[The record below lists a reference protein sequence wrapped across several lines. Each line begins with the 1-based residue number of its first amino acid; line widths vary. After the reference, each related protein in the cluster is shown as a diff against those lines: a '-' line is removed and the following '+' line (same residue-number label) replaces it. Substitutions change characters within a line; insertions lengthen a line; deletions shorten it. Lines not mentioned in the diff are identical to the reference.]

1 MLIDHIKTI
10 ILPILAAGAAT
21 FLVACADPTKRG
33 PDTPGRGVHQTIPT
47 SLLLRKPGGF
57 YSDDGPDGAPPVN
70 LDRVADAQ
78 PRAEALNAAANEP
91 YSVFGRDYLPL
102 RPGTPYKRQG
112 TVSWYGRKFHGQRT
126 ASGEIYDMFAMTA
139 AHPTLP
145 IPSYARVLNLET
157 QRSVIVRIND
167 RGPYSSGRLMDV
179 SYAAAHRLGFAES
192 ALATVEVEAIYTG
205 PAPEVAV
212 VAPKPAAPRLPLTA
226 ARTAPDEPP
235 APLPVASDRRGIFLQ
250 LGAFGARANAESLSA
265 RIQREFGEADWMK
278 AGVGIEL
285 RSNLHRVQLG
295 PYASRAE
302 ANAAVEKIREAIEI
316 RPVVVVK

>member
-1 MLIDHIKTI
+1 MLHLKVI
-10 ILPILAAGAAT
+10 IMPLLAAGAAT
-21 FLVACADPTKRG
+21 LLAACADPARRG

-78 PRAEALNAAANEP
+78 PRVEALNAAANEP
-91 YSVFGRDYLPL
+91 YSVFGRDYVPL

-126 ASGEIYDMFAMTA
+126 ASGEIYDMYAMTA

-145 IPSYARVLNLET
+145 ILSYARVLNLET

-205 PAPEVAV
+205 PAPEIAALV
-212 VAPKPAAPRLPLTA
+212 PKPVTPPALAQAASPV
-226 ARTAPDEPP
+226 PDEPP
-235 APLPVASDRRGIFLQ
+235 ASLPVASDRRGIFLQ
-250 LGAFGARANAESLSA
+250 LGAFGARANAGNLTT
-265 RIQREFGEADWMK
+265 RIQREFGDADWMK
-278 AGVGIEL
+278 AGIGIEL
-285 RSNLHRVQLG
+285 RGSLHRVQIG

-302 ANAAVEKIREAIEI
+302 ANAAVEKIREAVEI